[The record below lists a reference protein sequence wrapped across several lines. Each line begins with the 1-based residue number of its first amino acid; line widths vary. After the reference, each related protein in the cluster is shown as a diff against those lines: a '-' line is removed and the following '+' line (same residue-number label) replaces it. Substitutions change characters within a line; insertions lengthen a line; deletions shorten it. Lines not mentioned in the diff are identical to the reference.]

1 MRTVVCAEP
10 GYMAL
15 EHRDPPRCGKG
26 EALLRIRRIGVC
38 GTDIHAYGGNQPYF
52 SYPRVLGHELAGEI
66 IEVGSEGDPKLIGQR
81 AYVIPYLH
89 CGQCRACRKGHSN
102 CCQRIQV
109 IGVHRDGGM
118 CDTLAVPLNHL
129 VVSETLELDQ
139 LALVE
144 CMAIGAHAVRR
155 SGLVQDELAIV
166 TGAGPIGM
174 GVAQFARECGARVV
188 VIDTNAERLAFCR
201 DKLGI
206 EMTLNPSE
214 DDINAALKALS
225 DDELADVAFDATGSP
240 AAMQAGFDLLGQAGR
255 YVLVS
260 IVKAD
265 ISFHDPDFHRKEL
278 TLIASRNATRADFDH
293 VTHLMESGR
302 LKVDAMIT
310 HRAELADVPER
321 MPAWCTPATGVVKA
335 MIEISDTPRLS
346 IQRSS
351 S

>member
-10 GYMAL
+10 GHMTL
-15 EHRDPPRCGKG
+15 ERRDPPSCGPE

-52 SYPRVLGHELAGEI
+52 SYPRVLGHELAGEVV
-66 IEVGSEGDPKLIGQR
+66 EVGSEGNTELVGKR

-89 CGQCRACRKGHSN
+89 CGECRACRQGRSN

-118 CDTLAVPLNHL
+118 CDTLAVPLDHL
-129 VVSETLELDQ
+129 VVSETLSLDQ

-155 SGLVQDELAIV
+155 SELNHGELAV
-166 TGAGPIGM
+166 VCGAGPIGM
-174 GVAQFARECGARVV
+174 GVAQIARERGAQVV
-188 VIDTNAERLAFCR
+188 VIDTNPERLAFCR

-206 EMTLNPSE
+206 ELTLNPAK
-214 DDINAALKALS
+214 DDIDAALKGLS
-225 DDELADVAFDATGSP
+225 DGELADVVFDATGNP
-240 AAMQAGFDLLGQAGR
+240 AAMQAGFDLAGQGGR

-265 ISFHDPDFHRKEL
+265 ISFSDPDFHRKEL
-278 TLIASRNATRADFDH
+278 TLLASRNATRADFEQ
-293 VTHLMESGR
+293 VTQLMKSGR
-302 LKVDAMIT
+302 LKADAMIT

-335 MIEISDTPRLS
+335 MIELDDISRPSAPGALP
-346 IQRSS
+346 
-351 S
+351 

>member
-15 EHRDPPRCGKG
+15 EQRDPPRCGKG

-66 IEVGSEGDPKLIGQR
+66 IEVGSEGDPKLIGQH

-89 CGQCRACRKGHSN
+89 CGQCRACRNGRTN
-102 CCQRIQV
+102 CCQRMQV

-118 CDTLAVPLNHL
+118 CDTLAVPLDHL
-129 VVSETLELDQ
+129 VVSDTLELDQ

-155 SGLVQDELAIV
+155 SELVYGEVAV
-166 TGAGPIGM
+166 VCGAGPIGM
-174 GVAQFARECGARVV
+174 GVAQLARERGARVV
-188 VIDTNAERLAFCR
+188 VIDTNPERLAFCR

-206 EMTLNPSE
+206 ELTLNPNE
-214 DDINAALKALS
+214 NDIDAALRTLS
-225 DDELADVAFDATGSP
+225 DDELADVVFDATGNP
-240 AAMQAGFDLLGQAGR
+240 AAMQAGFELAGQASR

-265 ISFHDPDFHRKEL
+265 ISFSDPDFHRKEL
-278 TLIASRNATRADFDH
+278 TLLASRNATRVDFDE
-293 VTHLMESGR
+293 VTRLMENGR
-302 LKVDAMIT
+302 LKADAMIT

-321 MPAWCTPATGVVKA
+321 MPTWCTPATGVVKA
-335 MIEISDTPRLS
+335 MIELDDTPRQS
-346 IQRSS
+346 TAGAPS
-351 S
+351 

>member
-1 MRTVVCAEP
+1 
-10 GYMAL
+10 
-15 EHRDPPRCGKG
+15 
-26 EALLRIRRIGVC
+26 
-38 GTDIHAYGGNQPYF
+38 
-52 SYPRVLGHELAGEI
+52 
-66 IEVGSEGDPKLIGQR
+66 
-81 AYVIPYLH
+81 
-89 CGQCRACRKGHSN
+89 
-102 CCQRIQV
+102 
-109 IGVHRDGGM
+109 
-118 CDTLAVPLNHL
+118 
-129 VVSETLELDQ
+129 
-139 LALVE
+139 
-144 CMAIGAHAVRR
+144 
-155 SGLVQDELAIV
+155 
-166 TGAGPIGM
+166 M

-240 AAMQAGFDLLGQAGR
+240 TAMQAGFDLLGQAGR

-335 MIEISDTPRLS
+335 MIEISGHYHRERRTQYRQLNASGETRQLAGAGCSAFSGGHLRWLPPPERPGRHR
-346 IQRSS
+346 QRMAGGPAGVL
-351 S
+351 